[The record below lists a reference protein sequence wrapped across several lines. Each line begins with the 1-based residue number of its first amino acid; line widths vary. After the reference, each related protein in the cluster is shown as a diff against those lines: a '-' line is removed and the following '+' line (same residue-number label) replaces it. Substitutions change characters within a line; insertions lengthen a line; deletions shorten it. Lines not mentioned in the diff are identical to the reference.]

1 MKILEALKGIGG
13 TYEVQR
19 ILGAA
24 GTLTYV
30 ICVPVFVGTGL
41 IDGVSV
47 TEFCLAYPSG
57 LAGCVGATA
66 GAIAIKDRNV
76 AVARS
81 SARSD
86 EPVNVVEN

>member
-1 MKILEALKGIGG
+1 MKILDALKGISG

-30 ICVPVFVGTGL
+30 ICVPIFVATGL

-66 GAIAIKDRNV
+66 GAIAIKDRSV
-76 AVARS
+76 AVARTTG
-81 SARSD
+81 RHD
-86 EPVNVVEN
+86 DPVVEN